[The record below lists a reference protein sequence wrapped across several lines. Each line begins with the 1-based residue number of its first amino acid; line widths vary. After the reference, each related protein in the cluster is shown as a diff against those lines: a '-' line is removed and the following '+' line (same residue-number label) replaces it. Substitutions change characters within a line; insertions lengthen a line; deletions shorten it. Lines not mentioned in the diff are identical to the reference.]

1 MLRCAFYKNRV
12 VMMAG
17 LALFALVSGG
27 PVIAQATQ
35 PAAAPSPG
43 VDESL
48 RAALTESGA
57 SFEELPSGDFLVR
70 FRQNPEDAQGMPV
83 VVRSRRLT
91 IAGQELRNIF
101 VVLARGTGG
110 IRQSVINQLMV
121 TNGSLPVG
129 GWGVERLAEGRF
141 LVLFK
146 VAVPADA
153 PPAVVYGMA
162 QYVAQVAFR
171 QRAQIA
177 AMLQAEQAATQPAT
191 DPAAEPADEPAAEPE
206 E

>member
-1 MLRCAFYKNRV
+1 MLGDWKRWGV
-12 VMMAG
+12 VMSLVVG
-17 LALFALVSGG
+17 WLYVGSALG
-27 PVIAQATQ
+27 QATQ
-35 PAAAPSPG
+35 PAGG
-43 VDESL
+43 VGVAGTDESL

-57 SFEELPSGDFLVR
+57 TFEELPSGDFLVR

-91 IAGQELRNIF
+91 VAGQELRNIF

-110 IRQSVINQLMV
+110 IKQSVINQMML

-129 GWGVERLAEGRF
+129 SWGVERLPDERF

-153 PPAVVYGMA
+153 SAEVVYGMA
-162 QYVAQVAFR
+162 RYVAQVAFR
-171 QRAQIA
+171 QRAQIGA
-177 AMLQAEQAATQPAT
+177 LLQAEQAATQPAG
-191 DPAAEPADEPAAEPE
+191 DPATQPAE
-206 E
+206 